1 MLTQKISKWVSGLTV
16 VAMVAVVA
24 VLAACAQPGPAP
36 GESEVRY
43 GRINRIDA
51 VQIESDA
58 HLGLGA
64 VIGSVAGGVLGHQ
77 FGGGNGRDVA
87 TVAGALAGGF
97 AGAQVEKNNEK
108 RPGQHIIV
116 QLNNGVAVGITQA
129 TDPNLRV
136 GDSVRIDGTGN
147 SARVVRAGY

>member
-1 MLTQKISKWVSGLTV
+1 MLLKYVFG
-16 VAMVAVVA
+16 M
-24 VLAACAQPGPAP
+24 VLAAMLSACAQTGPAV
-36 GESEVRY
+36 GETEVRY
-43 GRINRIDA
+43 GRIHRIDA
-51 VQIESDA
+51 VSIDSDA

-87 TVAGALAGGF
+87 TVAGVLAGGY
-97 AGAQVEKNNEK
+97 AGAQVEKNQVK

-129 TDPNLRV
+129 ADPNLRV
-136 GDSVRIDGTGN
+136 GDTVRIDGTGN
-147 SARVVRAGY
+147 GARVVRTGS